1 MKISNGFLIREVQ
14 KVDNKAIETTLSK
27 IMREFDVPETGTAL
41 ADPELKTI
49 FETYNTNNS
58 IYFIL
63 EKNNLIFGGAGISTP
78 KSSSSFKRLD
88 MAWEAFSHSSSAA
101 FSSL

>member
-1 MKISNGFLIREVQ
+1 MKISNGFLIREIQ

-49 FETYNTNNS
+49 FETYNTKNS

-63 EKNNLIFGGAGISTP
+63 EKINKSLLTEAGFLRASLGVNIQILILFLI
-78 KSSSSFKRLD
+78 KFK
-88 MAWEAFSHSSSAA
+88 
-101 FSSL
+101 

>member
-49 FETYNTNNS
+49 FETYNT
-58 IYFIL
+58 
-63 EKNNLIFGGAGISTP
+63 KN
-78 KSSSSFKRLD
+78 
-88 MAWEAFSHSSSAA
+88 
-101 FSSL
+101 